1 MYCIDNKEY
10 PCSTSFTMRYIGG
23 KWKAVILIHLA
34 EKKRYNELRKELPM
48 ITERTLSLQLKEL
61 ESDGLITRTVYTSKP
76 PLRVEYELTAFGR
89 TLIPLLEAIAQWG
102 KETAEKGAMLLKSG
116 ASSGKMKKPMDNKK
130 FSTLEEV

>member
-10 PCSTSFTMRYIGG
+10 PCSTSFTMKYIGG

-48 ITERTLSLQLKEL
+48 VTERTLS
-61 ESDGLITRTVYTSKP
+61 GLITRTVYTSKP

-89 TLIPLLEAIAQWG
+89 TLIPLLEAIAKWG
-102 KETAEKGAMLLKSG
+102 KETAERSKLLKTET
-116 ASSGKMKKPMDNKK
+116 SSGKMKKPVENKK
-130 FSTLEEV
+130 ISTLEEV